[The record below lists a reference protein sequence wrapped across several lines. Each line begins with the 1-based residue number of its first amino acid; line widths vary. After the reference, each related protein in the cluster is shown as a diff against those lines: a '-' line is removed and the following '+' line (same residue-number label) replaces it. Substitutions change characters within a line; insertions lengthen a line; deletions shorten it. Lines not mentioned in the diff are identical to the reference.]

1 MAMTLTTIDFEA
13 LHAVAIRKRTD
24 LEGLVGSTGLAR
36 GEIEAALGRAAEAK
50 LVLLARG
57 SYFVT
62 PDGDGALRSAYTERF
77 GAIRA
82 DGGLAADYA
91 RFEAVNREVK
101 AIVTDWQVRPVGGQR
116 LPNDH
121 SDPAYDDGV
130 LDRLA
135 QAHERA
141 EKVLAA
147 LAQRVP
153 RLVRYGERLAMALER
168 AEAGESDW
176 VSGVRCDSYHTV
188 WFELHED
195 LLRMLD
201 RQREE

>member
-1 MAMTLTTIDFEA
+1 MTLTAIEFEV
-13 LHAVAIRKRTD
+13 LHATALRKRTD
-24 LEGLVGSTGLAR
+24 LEGLVRSTGLAR
-36 GEIEAALGRAAEAK
+36 GEIETAVGRAVDAK
-50 LVLLARG
+50 LVLVARG

-62 PDGDGALRSAYTERF
+62 PEGDRALRSGYADRF
-77 GAIRA
+77 GTIRA

-91 RFEAVNREVK
+91 RFEAVNRDVK

-141 EKVLAA
+141 EKLLAA

-153 RLVRYGERLAMALER
+153 RLSHYGERLAMALEH

>member
-1 MAMTLTTIDFEA
+1 MTLADTEFEV
-13 LHAVAIRKRTD
+13 LHAVALRKRTD
-24 LEGLVGSTGLAR
+24 LDGLVRSTGLPREA
-36 GEIEAALGRAAEAK
+36 IEAALGRAAEAK
-50 LVLLARG
+50 LVLAARG
-57 SYFVT
+57 SYFVA
-62 PDGDGALRSAYTERF
+62 PEGDRALRAVYADRF
-77 GAIRA
+77 ATARA

-101 AIVTDWQVRPVGGQR
+101 AIVTDWQVRPVGGQK

-141 EKVLAA
+141 EQLLAG
-147 LAQRVP
+147 LARRVP
-153 RLVRYGERLAMALER
+153 RLGRYAERLTTALHR
-168 AEAGESDW
+168 AEAGEGDW
-176 VSGVRCDSYHTV
+176 VCGVRCDSYHTV

>member
-1 MAMTLTTIDFEA
+1 MTLTTAEFEV
-13 LHAVAIRKRTD
+13 LHAVALRKRTD
-24 LEGLVGSTGLAR
+24 LDGLVRATGLVRA
-36 GEIEAALGRAAEAK
+36 EIEAALGRAAEAR
-50 LVLLARG
+50 LVLVARG

-62 PDGDGALRSAYTERF
+62 PEGDRALRSAYADRF
-77 GAIRA
+77 DAIRA

-91 RFEAVNREVK
+91 RFETINREVK
-101 AIVTDWQVRPVGGQR
+101 AIVTDWQVRPVGGHR

-121 SDPAYDDGV
+121 SDPAYDEGV
-130 LDRLA
+130 LNRLA

-141 EKVLAA
+141 EELLAA

-153 RLVRYGERLAMALER
+153 RLARYVERLAMALER
-168 AEAGESDW
+168 AEGAESEW

-195 LLRMLD
+195 FLRILD
-201 RQREE
+201 KQRQE

>member
-1 MAMTLTTIDFEA
+1 MTLTTDEFEV
-13 LHAVAIRKRTD
+13 LHAVALRKRTD
-24 LEGLVGSTGLAR
+24 LEGLVRSTGLAR
-36 GEIEAALGRAAEAK
+36 GEVEAALGRAAQAK
-50 LVLLARG
+50 LVLVARG
-57 SYFVT
+57 NYFGT
-62 PDGDGALRSAYTERF
+62 PEGDRALRSAYADRF

-91 RFEAVNREVK
+91 RFEEVNCEVK

-121 SDPAYDDGV
+121 SDSAYDEGV

-141 EKVLAA
+141 EELLAG
-147 LAQRVP
+147 LARWVP
-153 RLVRYGERLAMALER
+153 RLARYGERLAAALER
-168 AEAGESDW
+168 AEAAEGDW

>member
-1 MAMTLTTIDFEA
+1 MTLTDTEFEV
-13 LHAVAIRKRTD
+13 LHAVALRKRTD
-24 LEGLVGSTGLAR
+24 LDGLVRSTGLAR
-36 GEIEAALGRAAEAK
+36 EYIKSALGRAAEAK
-50 LVLLARG
+50 LVLGARG
-57 SYFVT
+57 SYFVA
-62 PDGDGALRSAYTERF
+62 PEGDRALRAVYAERF
-77 GAIRA
+77 TTARA

-91 RFEAVNREVK
+91 RFEEMNREVK
-101 AIVTDWQVRPVGGQR
+101 AIVTDWQVRPVGGQK

-141 EKVLAA
+141 VELLRGLAR
-147 LAQRVP
+147 RVP
-153 RLVRYGERLAMALER
+153 RLGRYAERLATALER
-168 AEAGESDW
+168 AEAGEGDW

>member
-1 MAMTLTTIDFEA
+1 MTLTTDEFEV
-13 LHAVAIRKRTD
+13 LHAVALRKRTD
-24 LEGLVGSTGLAR
+24 LEGLVRSTGLAR
-36 GEIEAALGRAAEAK
+36 GDVEAALGRAAEAK
-50 LVLLARG
+50 LVLVARRN
-57 SYFVT
+57 YFVT
-62 PDGDGALRSAYTERF
+62 PEGDRALRSAYADRF

-82 DGGLAADYA
+82 DGGLATDYA
-91 RFEAVNREVK
+91 RFEEVNREVK
-101 AIVTDWQVRPVGGQR
+101 AIVTDWQVRPVGGQM

-121 SDPAYDDGV
+121 SDSAYDEGV

-141 EKVLAA
+141 GELLAG
-147 LAQRVP
+147 LARRVP
-153 RLVRYGERLAMALER
+153 RLGRYGERLAAALER
-168 AEAGESDW
+168 AEAGEGDW

>member
-1 MAMTLTTIDFEA
+1 MTLTIAEFDV
-13 LHAVAIRKRTD
+13 LHAVALRKRTD
-24 LEGLVGSTGLAR
+24 LEGLVRSTGLAR
-36 GEIEAALGRAAEAK
+36 GDIEAALGRVGEAK
-50 LVLLARG
+50 LALAARG
-57 SYFVT
+57 NYLVT
-62 PDGDGALRSAYTERF
+62 PEGDRALRSAYADRF

-82 DGGLAADYA
+82 DGGLAADCA
-91 RFEAVNREVK
+91 GFEAVNREVK

-141 EKVLAA
+141 EALLAA

-153 RLVRYGERLAMALER
+153 RLARYAERLATALER

-195 LLRMLD
+195 LLRILD
-201 RQREE
+201 RPREE